1 MSIATLGGGAAA
13 TSATS
18 SVLQAANISQQD
30 FLQILLTQLTYQD
43 PMKPLDNQEFVAQL
57 AQFTTLA
64 QTQEL
69 NSNMNNLLVLQA
81 GTQSVGL
88 LGRTVDLTTA
98 SGSVTGTVS
107 ALGFDSSGQ
116 PQLTVTT
123 TSGSVLT
130 AVGLSD
136 IQSVR

>member
-64 QTQEL
+64 QTQQL
-69 NSNMNNLLVLQA
+69 NSNMDNLLVLQA
-81 GTQSVGL
+81 GSQSVGL
-88 LGRTVDLTTA
+88 LGRTVDINSV
-98 SGSVTGTVS
+98 SGVQTGTVS
-107 ALGFDSSGQ
+107 ALAFDSNGQ
-116 PQLTVTT
+116 PQLTVTAS
-123 TSGSVLT
+123 SGSVLT
-130 AVGLSD
+130 NVGLAD
-136 IQSVR
+136 IVSVR